1 MSKLKLLTA
10 LDYNNGEN
18 VIKPNQF
25 RISASGISRFFTNTN
40 QWWRENFLNESGF
53 ISSTA
58 SVLGTCVH
66 YCAECYAKN
75 KTISK
80 ENQLEINNYILK
92 HTEPAYEDYNEEI
105 SLEVIESQYKVMAM
119 NLINNELQSHMP
131 SLVEPFIAH
140 EVLPNIFV
148 GGSIDALE
156 GVILDDNGNFKQ
168 IGPALIND
176 YKTTSLTPA
185 RIPKVLKYEY
195 KLQLLTY
202 AWVLKQKGI
211 TVDRIKN
218 TYITRQD
225 INRIG
230 KTGRPLKDYPSEII
244 TIIENI
250 TDESI
255 EYIDGII
262 RVIAS
267 SVDHWDKYP
276 EHRYLLAQD
285 WRLHPDYKQPTKPT
299 SAELFG

>member
-1 MSKLKLLTA
+1 MSKLKLQTA

-18 VIKPNQF
+18 IIKPGQF

-40 QWWRENFLNESGF
+40 QWWRENLLNESGF

-80 ENQLEINNYILK
+80 KNQQEIDNYILK
-92 HTEPAYEDYNEEI
+92 HTDPAYEDYNETIDKNEI
-105 SLEVIESQYKVMAM
+105 YNQYKVMAM
-119 NLINNELQSHMP
+119 NLINNELQQHMP

-140 EVLPNIFV
+140 EVLPNIFA

-211 TVDRIKN
+211 TADRIKN

-230 KTGRPLKDYPSEII
+230 KTGKPLKDYPSEII

-250 TDESI
+250 TEESM
-255 EYIDGII
+255 EYIDSII
-262 RVIAS
+262 KLIAH
-267 SVDHWDKYP
+267 SVQYWNNHP

-285 WRLHPDYKQPTKPT
+285 WRLHPDYKQLSKPLV
-299 SAELFG
+299 ADLFS